1 MRHELLKA
9 FLALL
14 TLTAIIFGAASLQGC
29 QAAKTIYDTCAE
41 GLCR

>member
-1 MRHELLKA
+1 MLLR
-9 FLALL
+9 FVLISVLIYGLA
-14 TLTAIIFGAASLQGC
+14 AC